1 MSLPLVHHP
10 YYDADTVA
18 DGHRFPMRKY
28 SLVAKYAQDQG
39 RMLYRPQLAQA
50 EQLERVHAP
59 DYVSAILTSSLSKK
73 LERKIGFM
81 ITPAI
86 ARRACAAVGGT
97 MYAAQFALEA
107 GAAVNLAGGS
117 HHASADYG
125 AGFCVFNDVA
135 VAAERML
142 EAGDAKRILI
152 IDLDVHQGDGTARI
166 FAGREDVFTLSVH
179 CEENWPTEKPPS
191 DIDIGLPQGTPDA
204 IYLTTLQQVLGRAFE
219 QARPDFVFYNA
230 GVDPHG
236 EDRLGKLALTDG
248 GLAARDRIVA
258 EQCRQRRVPVC
269 GVLGGGYSKAPAKV
283 AARHMFLIEAFDSL
297 VN

>member
-28 SLVAKYAQDQG
+28 SLVAKYAQAQG

-50 EQLERVHAP
+50 EQLECVHAL
-59 DYVSAILTSSLSKK
+59 DYVSAILTSSLDKK
-73 LERKIGFM
+73 LARKIGFV

-117 HHASADYG
+117 HHASAEYG

-135 VAAERML
+135 VAAARML
-142 EAGDAKRILI
+142 EAGDASRILI

-166 FAGREDVFTLSVH
+166 FAERDEVYTLSVH
-179 CEENWPTEKPPS
+179 CEENWPTDKPPS
-191 DIDIGLPQGTPDA
+191 SLDVSLPQGTPDA
-204 IYLTTLQQVLGRAFE
+204 IYLTTLQQVLE
-219 QARPDFVFYNA
+219 QAFRAAKPDFVFYNA

-236 EDRLGKLALTDG
+236 DDRLGKLALTDG
-248 GLAARDRIVA
+248 GIAARDRIVA
-258 EQCRQRRVPVC
+258 QQCRQNRVPVC
-269 GVLGGGYSKAPAKV
+269 GVLGGGYSKDPDEVAK
-283 AARHMFLIEAFDSL
+283 RHMFLLDAFDSL
-297 VN
+297 VD